1 MVLVGPQGQK
11 RSVPCGFAMV
21 LWFDNPRCQ
30 ASKLEGKSPCF
41 GECGAL
47 HRPRDGEAVI
57 SRSEHPSLWRG
68 FLLGELC
75 EPSVYNVTYGVVLR
89 IRESLVII
97 DLMLPSGSERA
108 KLRFRKGQ
116 TWVPK
121 GPQFSTPRK
130 GSRSAKPDV
139 SFGKMWAVPDR
150 PNF

>member
-89 IRESLVII
+89 IR
-97 DLMLPSGSERA
+97 
-108 KLRFRKGQ
+108 
-116 TWVPK
+116 
-121 GPQFSTPRK
+121 
-130 GSRSAKPDV
+130 
-139 SFGKMWAVPDR
+139 
-150 PNF
+150 